1 MSDSDVPE
9 YLDLFASKLGWAKT
23 DAKTSTPLKIESF
36 ANFASDAPTGMDMTT
51 TDISGNNLTKN
62 RRSMLNDPSADFS
75 EEVLNPFGYGYV
87 PSLNEARIQ
96 DAKEIQTQEGTMFA
110 LGAITGVSLI
120 VLGLVAMS
128 SSDVSPTVPE

>member
-1 MSDSDVPE
+1 MSGSDVPE

-36 ANFASDAPTGMDMTT
+36 ANFTGDVPNGMDMSD
-51 TDISGNNLTKN
+51 TDISGNNLVKN
-62 RRSMLNDPSADFS
+62 RKSMLNDPTADFS
-75 EEVLNPFGYGYV
+75 EKVLNPFGYGYV

-128 SSDVSPTVPE
+128 SSDVSPTIPE